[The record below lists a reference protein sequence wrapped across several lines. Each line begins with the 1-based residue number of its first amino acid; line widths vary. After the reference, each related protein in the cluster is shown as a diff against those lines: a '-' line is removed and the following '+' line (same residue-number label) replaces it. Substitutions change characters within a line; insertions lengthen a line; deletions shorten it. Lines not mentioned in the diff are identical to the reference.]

1 MVENLPKISV
11 IMPVFNCDTYLED
24 SIHSILNQTFKDFEF
39 IIVCSCPTN
48 KTKEIL
54 EKYQSLDSRILIFY
68 QERKGIIFARN
79 FGCQRAIGEFV
90 AVMDADDI
98 ACPKRF
104 ETQLSFMEKHPD
116 IGIVGSW
123 GDIIDEN
130 GVVTDTIRG
139 PTNPYVIGWY
149 LLFGNCMMN
158 LTILMRT
165 NILKDLHYYTHEEN
179 GFPEDYDLFCRAF
192 FITKI
197 ANIPVSLAQYRI
209 HSTNNSVTVKS
220 ELDLFCNKIR
230 NTMVQQVSDEK
241 YLAFLEETELQ
252 RDSDIFAFN
261 IEYNDK
267 QIRHIENLYNAYIHH
282 FDITG
287 EDLMQIRSHL
297 ALKMLMYSHSMNDYS
312 KKKSIDL
319 LCKAVSYSKSTVIKT
334 IICAFGRRLRHLVN
348 PQKTI

>member
-1 MVENLPKISV
+1 
-11 IMPVFNCDTYLED
+11 MPVFNCDTYLED
-24 SIHSILNQTFKDFEF
+24 SINSILNQTFKNFEF

-54 EKYQSLDSRILIFY
+54 EGYQSLDSRILIFY

-79 FGCQRAIGEFV
+79 FGCQHAIGEFV

-130 GVVTDTIRG
+130 GVVTDTIRC

-149 LLFGNCMMN
+149 LIFGNCIMN
-158 LTILMRT
+158 LTIFMRT
-165 NILKDLHYYTHEEN
+165 TILKDLHYYTQEAN

-197 ANIPVSLAQYRI
+197 ANIPVSLAQYRV
-209 HSTNNSVTVKS
+209 HSTNNTNYVNS
-220 ELDLFCNKIR
+220 ELVTFCNKVR
-230 NTMVQQVSDEK
+230 NTMIQQLSEEN
-241 YLAFLEETELQ
+241 YLIFLKETGLQ
-252 RDSDIFAFN
+252 MNSDIFTFN
-261 IEYNDK
+261 IDYNDK
-267 QIRHIENLYNAYIHH
+267 QTQLIENLYISYIHH
-282 FDITG
+282 FDIPS
-287 EDLMQIRSHL
+287 EDLPQIRTHV
-297 ALKMLMYSHSMNDYS
+297 ALKMLRYADSMNGYS

-319 LCKAVSYSKSTVIKT
+319 LCKAVNYSKSTVIKT
-334 IICAFGRRLRHLVN
+334 IIYAFGRRLKHRLL
-348 PQKTI
+348 TL